1 MYIIRRRTNLISF
14 HEKNLRSKQIIRVF
28 VVKFT
33 NFLDADVNSEWSG
46 TTRDRIT
53 SSMQNQPNFFCLCGK
68 LELTI
73 TFVQLVLNPFSVLP
87 IYPGFGYLIRHYRRE
102 LLVALFWKNCVRF
115 LYSIYSKISWFKDA
129 VLREDWTQQK
139 YIIGFRNCSIA
150 LKSRQVR
157 TRLPFIFILLFG
169 AFNIFT

>member
-28 VVKFT
+28 VAKYT
-33 NFLDADVNSEWSG
+33 KFLDADVNSEWSG

-53 SSMQNQPNFFCLCGK
+53 SSMQNQPNFFLFMWQVGI
-68 LELTI
+68 LTI

-157 TRLPFIFILLFG
+157 TRLLFIFCDFLGYIG
-169 AFNIFT
+169 

>member
-28 VVKFT
+28 VAKYT

-53 SSMQNQPNFFCLCGK
+53 SSMQNQPKIFLFIWQVGI
-68 LELTI
+68 LTI

-87 IYPGFGYLIRHYRRE
+87 IYPGFEEPDPSL
-102 LLVALFWKNCVRF
+102 
-115 LYSIYSKISWFKDA
+115 
-129 VLREDWTQQK
+129 
-139 YIIGFRNCSIA
+139 
-150 LKSRQVR
+150 
-157 TRLPFIFILLFG
+157 
-169 AFNIFT
+169 